1 MALRIDIVT
10 LFPELFPG
18 PLGASIPGR
27 AARKGLVEINA
38 VNLRTFTHDRRQT
51 VDDKPFGGGP
61 GMLMKVEPF
70 CEAVGSLKQDGTK
83 IVLTGPAGE
92 RFDQRVARELA
103 CERHLIFLCGHYEGV
118 DQRVRELLHPRELS
132 IGDYVLSNGNLAAMV
147 MIDAIV
153 RLLPGALGH
162 DESSES
168 ESFEGG
174 LLEYPQYSQ
183 PVEFQ
188 GLRAPDAL
196 LSGDHARI
204 AAWRRAEALSSTILN
219 RPDLILKR
227 NNESNIQQRRQS
239 K

>member
-27 AARKGLVEINA
+27 AVKKGLVEINA
-38 VNLRTFTHDRRQT
+38 VDLRSFTHDRRQT

-61 GMLMKVEPF
+61 GMLMKIEPLF
-70 CEAVGSLKQDGTK
+70 EAAGSLKRNGTK
-83 IVLTGPAGE
+83 VVLTGPAGE
-92 RFDQRVARELA
+92 RFDQRIARELA
-103 CERHLIFLCGHYEGV
+103 AESHLIFLCGHYEGV
-118 DQRVRELLHPRELS
+118 DQRVRDLLVDRELS

-162 DESSES
+162 DESSQS
-168 ESFEGG
+168 ESFEND
-174 LLEYPQYSQ
+174 LLEYPQYTQ
-183 PVEFQ
+183 PVDFLGARVPET
-188 GLRAPDAL
+188 L

-204 AAWRRAEALSSTILN
+204 AAWRRAEALRTTILN
-219 RPDLILKR
+219 RPDLLLKKKS
-227 NNESNIQQRRQS
+227 ESNR
-239 K
+239 